1 MSAQREKTSNM
12 MGIVVS
18 VLLHG
23 IFFAGCIALD
33 YTKSADPDQTEIHQ
47 LTDQAAEESP
57 KS

>member
-23 IFFAGCIALD
+23 IFFAGCIAID
-33 YTKSADPDQTEIHQ
+33 YTKPTDPDQTEIHQ
-47 LTDQAAEESP
+47 LTDQAVEESP